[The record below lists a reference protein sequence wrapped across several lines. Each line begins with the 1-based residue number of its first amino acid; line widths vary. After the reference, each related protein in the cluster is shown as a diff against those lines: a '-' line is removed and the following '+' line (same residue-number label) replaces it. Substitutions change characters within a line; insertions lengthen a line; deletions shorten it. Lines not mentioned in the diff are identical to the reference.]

1 MALSSLHWRSCVAI
15 ALTSSHGCSYM
26 PNPQLIGPLPEST
39 PAELRSSSR
48 GRARDLPPDLL
59 REASRRLGIVSLLA
73 AVLWLVATVF
83 GHLAYRAMTPGANW
97 MQLGFPDA
105 VATAAVIV
113 SLALFAY
120 TRRSQRDPR
129 FILDLGLGYMIF
141 TAFALSVTLHSGGA
155 PSGSYVFPMI
165 TWVGV
170 AMIMFAA
177 IVPSTP
183 RKTLIASLVAASM
196 NPVSMLVEKANGTW
210 DFGPWT
216 NALVMHYPDFLLVGV
231 AVVISHVV
239 TRLGQ
244 QVSKAREMGSY
255 HLGELLGSGGM
266 GEVYKAT
273 HRMLARPAAIK
284 LIRPEMLGAGTAD
297 EAEITVARFRREAE
311 AAANLRS
318 PHTVEVYDFG
328 VTEDETI
335 YIVMELLEGLDLES
349 LVREQGPLPASR
361 VIHVLRQVCDS
372 LEEAHTY
379 GLVHRDIKPA
389 NIHPRTRWPPSRLCQ
404 SARLWF
410 GQGRVGH
417 QRRSATGHRSRPD
430 GARHTRLHVAGDGAG
445 RESGWAGGHLRI
457 GMRRVFPPH
466 RSACVPGREGIPDDR
481 EASADNS
488 STAVG
493 AGPSRAAIT
502 GALGSIVPR
511 QGPEGS
517 ASERGRAVAFA
528 RLDRCGSLERGKG
541 YAVVGGEPARLAAVR
556 FSACRDALS
565 KTECVC
571 SSDLEQLEVRAPA
584 LPHRR
589 PPRSA

>member
-1 MALSSLHWRSCVAI
+1 M
-15 ALTSSHGCSYM
+15 
-26 PNPQLIGPLPEST
+26 
-39 PAELRSSSR
+39 
-48 GRARDLPPDLL
+48 
-59 REASRRLGIVSLLA
+59 SLLA
-73 AVLWLVATVF
+73 AVLWVLATVF
-83 GHLAYRAMTPGANW
+83 GHLAYRAMSEGDANW
-97 MQLGFPDA
+97 MQLSMPDA
-105 VATAAVIV
+105 VAVVAVVV

-141 TAFALSVTLHSGGA
+141 TALALSLTLHSSGA
-155 PSGSYVFPMI
+155 PAGSHVFPI
-165 TWVGV
+165 ISWVGV

-196 NPVSMLVEKANGTW
+196 NPVSMLVQKATGAW

-284 LIRPEMLGAGTAD
+284 LIRPEMLGAANAD

-335 YIVMELLEGLDLES
+335 YIVMEFLEGLDLES

-372 LEEAHTY
+372 LDEAHTF

-389 NIHPRTRWPPSRLCQ
+389 NIHL
-404 SARLWF
+404 
-410 GQGRVGH
+410 GRVGLRH
-417 QRRSATGHRSRPD
+417 DFVKVLDFGLVKAVTDTSVDQPLVTVPGQMALGTPAYMSPEMALGEKVDGRADIYALGCVAYFLLTGQLVFQAEKSFQMIAKHLQTMPVPPSEI
-430 GARHTRLHVAGDGAG
+430 ALHV
-445 RESGWAGGHLRI
+445 
-457 GMRRVFPPH
+457 PP
-466 RSACVPGREGIPDDR
+466 
-481 EASADNS
+481 
-488 STAVG
+488 
-493 AGPSRAAIT
+493 
-502 GALGSIVPR
+502 
-511 QGPEGS
+511 
-517 ASERGRAVAFA
+517 
-528 RLDRCGSLERGKG
+528 SLERLVLSCLAKDPKDRPQSAGELG
-541 YAVVGGEPARLAAVR
+541 RSLALIDVDPWSEEEATQWWAVNRPA
-556 FSACRDALS
+556 
-565 KTECVC
+565 
-571 SSDLEQLEVRAPA
+571 
-584 LPHRR
+584 
-589 PPRSA
+589 